1 MDRVSFKERVL
12 GFCLKQNT
20 FLAFV
25 RLLLFSPPSCA
36 VSDYISGQFSWSMNI
51 IKFVSL
57 LVTIPNFP
65 LHFLSVSAVEDDV
78 IAQLLRAVVPPSAA
92 WGFAGPISGPW
103 VIASRSFSL
112 VVIQFPLG
120 FTVCI
125 SCVWVLSC
133 CCCFLFLFFLTVCIS
148 CVLVCC
154 LFLLSAF
161 PVCGLSS

>member
-1 MDRVSFKERVL
+1 MCSFRLHFWAVFMEHEYN
-12 GFCLKQNT
+12 Q
-20 FLAFV
+20 FV
-25 RLLLFSPPSCA
+25 P
-36 VSDYISGQFSWSMNI
+36 
-51 IKFVSL
+51 L

-65 LHFLSVSAVEDDV
+65 LHFLSVTAVEDDV

-125 SCVWVLSC
+125 SCVWVLS
-133 CCCFLFLFFLTVCIS
+133 FLFVFTVCIS
-148 CVLVCC
+148 CVLCWFIVY
-154 LFLLSAF
+154 FLPSTF
-161 PVCGLSS
+161 PVCGFLVVLVYCFLPFAFPVFGFLVLLGCCF